1 MEYDY
6 NGYKVHLQKI
16 SSGMWLY
23 GSAIYAGTYNIVV
36 KGHITAGRN
45 QLLQSW
51 AVMTLRVYGDTYPI
65 EKNRFYMKPEAVV
78 VLRDYRYRFDIRE
91 FFSSSAPIYKI
102 VPKVKTFDPLTY
114 DPVYSTLPSWLKF
127 DQQSMTFWGRP
138 TGSDPSIAGKE
149 FPITYLIA
157 L

>member
-1 MEYDY
+1 
-6 NGYKVHLQKI
+6 
-16 SSGMWLY
+16 
-23 GSAIYAGTYNIVV
+23 
-36 KGHITAGRN
+36 
-45 QLLQSW
+45 
-51 AVMTLRVYGDTYPI
+51 
-65 EKNRFYMKPEAVV
+65 V
-78 VLRDYRYRFDIRE
+78 VLRDYRYKFDIRE

-102 VPKVKTFDPLTY
+102 MPKVKTFDPLTY
-114 DPVYSTLPSWLKF
+114 DPIYSPLPSWLKF